1 MVGRRLYYYFYYKSQ
16 FVEKVSNIFQIHEL
30 MSVSNGVGFRE
41 IDGPVEDQHLSVVD
55 RLVDLDVLE
64 QRLDIQ
70 NDLLD
75 AVLYDP
81 II

>member
-1 MVGRRLYYYFYYKSQ
+1 
-16 FVEKVSNIFQIHEL
+16 
-30 MSVSNGVGFRE
+30 MSVSDGVGFRE
-41 IDGPVEDQHLSVVD
+41 VDGPVEDQHLSVVD
-55 RLVDLDVLE
+55 RLEDLDVLE

-75 AVLYDP
+75 AVLYNP

>member
-1 MVGRRLYYYFYYKSQ
+1 
-16 FVEKVSNIFQIHEL
+16 
-30 MSVSNGVGFRE
+30 MSVSDGVGFGKV
-41 IDGPVEDQHLSVVD
+41 DGPVEDQHLSVVD
-55 RLVDLDVLE
+55 RVEDLDVLV

>member
-1 MVGRRLYYYFYYKSQ
+1 
-16 FVEKVSNIFQIHEL
+16 
-30 MSVSNGVGFRE
+30 MSVSDGVGFRE
-41 IDGPVEDQHLSVVD
+41 VDGPVEDQHLSVVD
-55 RLVDLDVLE
+55 RLEDLDVLE

-81 II
+81 IIWNKNFNYSFQVILRSKQKILTLMRV